1 MLVCAAIGSVL
12 HLTVQRPAKGTTFRF
27 CDFVACQ
34 DLAPNGVGPAL
45 AAPTNLAVFVSL
57 KRAANSADSLNFFIG
72 GRETQGSVFPLLR
85 AVGTVDSCSRGMRT
99 VPSGPVNLAATVE
112 LDESPVAQGD

>member
-34 DLAPNGVGPAL
+34 DLAPDGVGPAL
-45 AAPTNLAVFVSL
+45 AVPTNLAVFVCL
-57 KRAANSADSLNFFIG
+57 KRARNSSDTLNLFIR
-72 GRETQGSVFPLLR
+72 GRETQRAVFPLLR
-85 AVGTVDSCSRGMRT
+85 AVGTVDSTARGMCAELC
-99 VPSGPVNLAATVE
+99 GPVDLAAAVE